1 LATGVVADFGDAAA
15 ELAAAANQTVV
26 ADLSQYGLIGLAGE
40 DAQTFLHGQ
49 ITNDLR
55 NLNENAAVFAGYLS
69 AKGRMLANFL
79 VMKRAGELLVML
91 PEALREP
98 IQKRLSMFIL
108 RSKVK
113 ARDAGGEWVRLGVN
127 GPAAE
132 AALASALGY
141 ALPEGL
147 MGMAQGEQSFVLRLG
162 DQRFDV
168 FVQPDAAVALWQALC
183 GQCRPVGAP
192 AWDWLMVQA
201 GVPMVLPQTQDH
213 FVPQMA
219 NMEILGGVSF
229 NKGCYPGQ
237 EIVARSQYLGKV
249 KRRLFLAHVDA
260 NCKRRRR
267 TVQRRSAGPVRRPY
281 RQRGTGPERRF
292 RRAGRG
298 AQLKRRSRRRAPESA
313 RRLAPGV
320 PPLALPGKLICPAT
334 SSGIA
339 CKHDDRDTETAIRSM
354 MSAWP
359 AVPGSAG
366 AC

>member
-1 LATGVVADFGDAAA
+1 MTAWTEFLSSQGATLGDGVVADFGDAAA

-79 VMKRAGELLVML
+79 VMKRAGDLLVML

-113 ARDAGGEWVRLGVN
+113 ARDAGGEWVRFGVN
-127 GPAAE
+127 GPAVE
-132 AALASALGY
+132 AVLTPALGY

-147 MGMAQGEQSFVLRLG
+147 MSMAQGEQSFVLRLG

-183 GQCRPVGAP
+183 SQCRPVGAP

-237 EIVARSQYLGKV
+237 EIVARTHYLGQA
-249 KRRLFLAHVDA
+249 KRGLVRLRGRGLQAGQAVEARGQAVGSIACTDADGTDALAVLSLDA
-260 NCKRRRR
+260 GDGL
-267 TVQRRSAGPVRRPY
+267 SAGGLPCTP
-281 RQRGTGPERRF
+281 GTLLG
-292 RRAGRG
+292 G
-298 AQLKRRSRRRAPESA
+298 LA
-313 RRLAPGV
+313 R
-320 PPLALPGKLICPAT
+320 T
-334 SSGIA
+334 S
-339 CKHDDRDTETAIRSM
+339 
-354 MSAWP
+354 
-359 AVPGSAG
+359 
-366 AC
+366 